1 MGTCRVLSNSSD
13 PFENRIEAG
22 QRLAEKLKS
31 CADKN
36 PVVLGIPRGGLIPA
50 REIANALGGE
60 MDVILA
66 HKLGAPG
73 NPELAIGAVVEG
85 GKVFLDE
92 RILSREEQESEY
104 IRDEAN
110 AQMEVIKKRAASYR
124 AILPR
129 VPLNGRVV
137 IVTDDGAAR
146 GLTMMAALWAISHE
160 KPQKLICALPVAPPD
175 TVEKLAQYADEVLCL
190 RAPEDFQALGQFYL
204 RFDQVNDA
212 EVLDI
217 LKQEAQKKHRI
228 KGNK

>member
-1 MGTCRVLSNSSD
+1 MGQCRILSDSSD
-13 PFENRIEAG
+13 SFENRTEAG
-22 QRLAEKLKS
+22 RLLAGELKS
-31 CADKN
+31 YEGKN

-50 REIANALGGE
+50 REIANALSGE
-60 MDVILA
+60 LDVILA

-85 GKVFLDE
+85 GKVFVDE
-92 RILSREEQESEY
+92 DLLSRMGESSEY
-104 IRDEAN
+104 IQDEKN
-110 AQMEVIKKRAASYR
+110 IQMEVIEKRAGAYR

-129 VPLNGRVV
+129 VPLKGRIV

-146 GLTMMAALWAISHE
+146 GLTMMAALWAIRHD

-175 TVEKLAQYADEVLCL
+175 TAERLSQYADEVLCL

-204 RFDQVNDA
+204 RFDQVDDA